1 MSASAEAADEDV
13 NLTPLLD
20 LVLQLIM
27 FFMITVNFVRTEHL
41 PEDIILPV
49 AQAAVPLDKTAEEA
63 VYLNVNK
70 EGKLVGNRELEE
82 LNTLEKLKVHLSKEK
97 ENLERLARARGHKG
111 EFSIVVIVRAHQDV
125 QYSQVWDVLH
135 SCQKAG
141 FRRWQIR
148 VMTGGSGV

>member
-1 MSASAEAADEDV
+1 MSASAEASESDV

-20 LVLQLIM
+20 VVLQLIM

-49 AQAAVPLDKTAEEA
+49 AQAAVPLDNTAEDF

-70 EGKLVGNRELEE
+70 EGKLVAGLED
-82 LNTLEKLKVHLSKEK
+82 LNTPEKIKAYLVNRKEDF
-97 ENLERLARARGHKG
+97 ERLARGQGRTG
-111 EFSIVVIVRAHQDV
+111 EVKMMVVIRAHQDAR
-125 QYSQVWDVLH
+125 YSQVWDVLH

-141 FRRWQIR
+141 FKRWQIR
-148 VMTGGSGV
+148 VMTRSA